1 MQHMGYQLDIVLLM
15 VYYFFVLCKFLLILI
30 IILVVGWEA
39 YKHKKRDYLTEAGK
53 PMSMTQVIV
62 ERSVFQAIASIAVP
76 FLVIHTTVDVAT
88 KVFKKYL
95 PKYTKF
101 GPSIVGLSIIPLL
114 PLYLDHPVEHA
125 LEGLF
130 KKYGPW
136 AEKEKKE

>member
-1 MQHMGYQLDIVLLM
+1 MVLTFCI
-15 VYYFFVLCKFLLILI
+15 YHYLINI
-30 IILVVGWEA
+30 INIIKKIVGWEG
-39 YKHKKRDYLTEAGK
+39 YKHQKRNYLTEAGK

-62 ERSVFQAIASIAVP
+62 ERTVFQAIASIAVP

-95 PKYTKF
+95 PKYTRF

-114 PLYLDHPVEHA
+114 PTYLDHPVEHG
-125 LEGLF
+125 LETIF
-130 KKYGPW
+130 KKFGPW